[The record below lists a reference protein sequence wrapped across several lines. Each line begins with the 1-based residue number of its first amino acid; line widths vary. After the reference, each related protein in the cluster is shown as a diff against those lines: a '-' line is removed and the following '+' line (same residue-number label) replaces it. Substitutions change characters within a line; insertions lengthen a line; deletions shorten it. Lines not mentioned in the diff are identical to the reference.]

1 MNGCD
6 GGDVAGASAGP
17 PLPLEW
23 KFSQV
28 FGERAAGEEVQ
39 EVDIISAIEF
49 DKTGEHLATGDRG
62 GRVVLFERT
71 DTKEPGGNRRDLE
84 RTDYA
89 VSRHPEFHY
98 KTEFQSH
105 EPEFDY
111 LKSLEIEEKINK
123 IRWCNA
129 ANGALFL
136 LSTNDKTIKFWKVQ
150 EKKVKKISEMNVE
163 PSKSAG
169 NVSIASSSFSPSPK
183 QYLPNG
189 GCQDRSY
196 NSLSNDVSFPPGGV
210 PSLKLPVVT
219 SFETSLVARCR
230 RIYAHA
236 HDYHIN
242 SISNNSDGETFISAD
257 DLRINLWNLEIS
269 NQSFNIVDVKPANME
284 DLTEVITSAEF
295 HPTHCNMLAYSSSKG
310 SIRLVDLRQ
319 SALVDSHSKLFEELE
334 PPGSRS
340 FFTEIIASISDI
352 KFAKDGRYLLSRD
365 YMTLKLWDINMDSGP
380 VATFQVHEYLR
391 PKLCDLYEN
400 DSIFDKF
407 ECCLSGDGL
416 RVATGSYSN
425 LFRVFGGAAGSTEA
439 TTLEAS
445 KNPMRQQVQT
455 PSRPSRSLSSSI
467 TRVVRR
473 GAESPGVDAN
483 GNSFDSTT
491 KLLHLAWHPTEN
503 SIACAAANSLYM
515 YYA

>member
-1 MNGCD
+1 MKGGV
-6 GGDVAGASAGP
+6 GGDVAAAPAGP
-17 PLPLEW
+17 PPSPSLEW

-28 FGERAAGEEVQ
+28 FGERTAGEEVQ

-49 DKTGEHLATGDRG
+49 DKTGDHLATGDRG

-71 DTKEPGGNRRDLE
+71 DTKEHVGSRRELE
-84 RTDYA
+84 RVDYP
-89 VSRHPEFHY
+89 VSRHPEFRY

-123 IRWCNA
+123 IRWCQT

-136 LSTNDKTIKFWKVQ
+136 LSTNDKTIKYWKVT
-150 EKKVKKISEMNVE
+150 
-163 PSKSAG
+163 
-169 NVSIASSSFSPSPK
+169 
-183 QYLPNG
+183 
-189 GCQDRSY
+189 
-196 NSLSNDVSFPPGGV
+196 SN
-210 PSLKLPVVT
+210 
-219 SFETSLVARCR
+219 ETSLVARCR
-230 RIYAHA
+230 RVYAHA

-269 NQSFNIVDVKPANME
+269 NQSFNIVDVKPTNME

-310 SIRLVDLRQ
+310 SVRLIDLRQ
-319 SALVDSHSKLFEELE
+319 SALCDSHSKLFEEQE
-334 PPGSRS
+334 APGSRS

-352 KFAKDGRYLLSRD
+352 KFAKNGRYILSRD

-380 VATFQVHEYLR
+380 VSTFQVHEYLR

-407 ECCLSGDGL
+407 ECCLSGDGM

-425 LFRVFGGAAGSTEA
+425 LFRVFGCPPGSTEA
-439 TTLEAS
+439 ITLEAS
-445 KNPMRQQVQT
+445 KNPMRRQVQT
-455 PSRPSRSLSSSI
+455 PSRPSRSVSSSI

-473 GAESPGVDAN
+473 GADSAGVDAN
-483 GNSFDSTT
+483 GNSFDFTT

-515 YYA
+515 YYV

>member
-1 MNGCD
+1 MDNG
-6 GGDVAGASAGP
+6 GGSEAAAQ
-17 PLPLEW
+17 PLEW

-28 FGERAAGEEVQ
+28 FGERTAGEEVQ

-49 DKTGEHLATGDRG
+49 DKSGDHLATGDRG

-71 DTKEPGGNRRDLE
+71 DTRDHGGHRRDLE
-84 RTDYA
+84 MMDYSM
-89 VSRHPEFHY
+89 SRHPEFRY

-123 IRWCNA
+123 IKWCQS
-129 ANGALFL
+129 ANGALYL
-136 LSTNDKTIKFWKVQ
+136 LSTNDKTIKLWKVQ
-150 EKKVKKISEMNVE
+150 EKKVKKVCDLNVYPE
-163 PSKSAG
+163 KAAG
-169 NVSIASSSFSPSPK
+169 NGPIVGSTVSTSCKP
-183 QYLPNG
+183 YLANG
-189 GCQDRSY
+189 GCRERSFGCA
-196 NSLSNDVSFPPGGV
+196 SNDFSFPPGGV
-210 PSLKLPVVT
+210 SSLRLPVVT
-219 SFETSLVARCR
+219 SQETSLVAGCR

-310 SIRLVDLRQ
+310 SIRLIDMRQ
-319 SALVDSHSKLFEELE
+319 SALCDTHSKLFEEQE
-334 PPGSRS
+334 APGSRS

-352 KFAKDGRYLLSRD
+352 KFAKDGRHILSRD

-425 LFRVFGGAAGSTEA
+425 LFRVFGCSEGSTEA

-445 KNPMRQQVQT
+445 KNPMRRQVQT
-455 PSRPSRSLSSSI
+455 PSRPSRPLGSLSG
-467 TRVVRR
+467 VVRR
-473 GAESPGVDAN
+473 VKGTDNAGVDAN
-483 GNSFDSTT
+483 GNTFDFSM
-491 KLLHLAWHPTEN
+491 KLLHLAWHPSEN
-503 SIACAAANSLYM
+503 TIACAASNSLYM

>member
-1 MNGCD
+1 MNG
-6 GGDVAGASAGP
+6 GDEVVAAPAGP
-17 PLPLEW
+17 PHPLEW

-28 FGERAAGEEVQ
+28 FGERTAGEEVQ

-49 DKTGEHLATGDRG
+49 DKSGNHLATGDRG

-71 DTKEPGGNRRDLE
+71 DTKDHGGSRRDLE
-84 RTDYA
+84 RMDYSI
-89 VSRHPEFHY
+89 SRHPEFRY

-123 IRWCNA
+123 IRWCQT

-150 EKKVKKISEMNVE
+150 EKKVKKISEMNVD
-163 PSKSAG
+163 PSKSMG
-169 NVSIASSSFSPSPK
+169 NGYIASSSNSSNSRP
-183 QYLPNG
+183 YLANG
-189 GCQDRSY
+189 GSPDRSY
-196 NSLSNDVSFPPGGV
+196 NYPSNDFSFPPGGI
-210 PSLKLPVVT
+210 PSLKLPMVVV
-219 SFETSLVARCR
+219 SSHETSLVARCR
-230 RIYAHA
+230 RVYAHA

-269 NQSFNIVDVKPANME
+269 NQSFNIVDVKPTNME
-284 DLTEVITSAEF
+284 DLTGNTLW
-295 HPTHCNMLAYSSSKG
+295 C
-310 SIRLVDLRQ
+310 R
-319 SALVDSHSKLFEELE
+319 FEEQE
-334 PPGSRS
+334 APGSRS

-352 KFAKDGRYLLSRD
+352 KFGKDGRYILSRD

-425 LFRVFGGAAGSTEA
+425 LFRVFGCAAGSAEA

-445 KNPMRQQVQT
+445 KNPMRRQVPT
-455 PSRPSRSLSSSI
+455 PSRPSRSLGNSI

-473 GAESPGVDAN
+473 GAETPGVDAN
-483 GNSFDSTT
+483 GNSFDFTT
-491 KLLHLAWHPTEN
+491 KLLHLAWHPSEN